1 MDKHLTG
8 SAGYYLGDQVT
19 VIGTPGPEKLEILID
34 RNRYDDEWKA
44 CTLTVDEADV
54 EIVEYAE
61 LTDFCV
67 AGTTPIY
74 SAFGYLISAD
84 GTTYSLTEKWRHGT
98 VLAMLHPELAR
109 EQGYRQPDKESS
121 EFLYQRFELDNY
133 RQLDAVRIA
142 FGMMTAVAV
151 SKGYRPATAAQI
163 QATAACLKAAGI
175 GMQDE
180 VSLDY
185 GDMTVRKALQKL
197 EEDHTPSQPHEL
209 TPPDGSYS

>member
-1 MDKHLTG
+1 MTKISIG
-8 SAGYYLGDQVT
+8 APGYYFGDQVT
-19 VIGTPGPEKLEILID
+19 ITGAPEAGKVELLID
-34 RNRYDDEWKA
+34 RSRYDDEWA
-44 CTLTVDEADV
+44 ARTEVVEEDEV
-54 EIVEYAE
+54 EVVEYAE
-61 LTDFCV
+61 LSDFCV
-67 AGTTPIY
+67 VGNAPVY
-74 SAFGYLISAD
+74 SAFGYLISSD

-109 EQGYRQPDKESS
+109 KQGYRQPDKESS

-133 RQLDAVRIA
+133 RQLDVVRIA

-151 SKGYRPATAAQI
+151 SKGHRPATPVQV

-197 EEDHTPSQPHEL
+197 EEDHTSAQPHEL